1 MSTTE
6 WWQLS
11 AIVPAALG
19 ETVAWLVA
27 EELNMATEVQDAGT
41 LLTADAATD
50 ARVVIH
56 CSTEPT
62 PALMVALTRA
72 LNTVGQG
79 TAPIS
84 TREQVETNWRDG
96 WRAFFKPLALSPRFG
111 VYPPWTEPLDVP
123 HSISIDPGMA
133 FGTGSHATTRGVM
146 QAVDALLGDRPPL
159 SVLDVGTG
167 SGILA
172 IAAALLGHPVI
183 GVEIDEMAV
192 RNARENVA
200 ANGVTVD
207 LRVGSAA
214 DVTGQFDL
222 VIANIIAP
230 ILIEIAP
237 AVMARVA
244 GDLLLSGVL
253 DWQVD
258 DVLAAYAPMRL
269 IERTLVADADSP
281 WTVLHLRP

>member
-1 MSTTE
+1 MTTNG

-11 AIVPAALG
+11 AIVPANLG

-41 LLTADAATD
+41 LLKADD
-50 ARVVIH
+50 ADHSRVVIH
-56 CSTEPT
+56 CSTAPT
-62 PALMVALTRA
+62 PPLMVALTRA
-72 LNTVGQG
+72 LNTVGQSA
-79 TAPIS
+79 APIS
-84 TREQVETNWRDG
+84 TREHVETNWRDG
-96 WRAFFKPLALSPRFG
+96 WRAFFKPLILSERFG
-111 VYPPWTEPLDVP
+111 VHPPWTEPLDVL

-146 QAVDALLGDRPPL
+146 QAVDGLLADRAALT
-159 SVLDVGTG
+159 VLDVGTG

-172 IAAALLGHPVI
+172 IAAAMLGHDVL
-183 GVEIDEMAV
+183 GVEIDSTALE
-192 RNARENVA
+192 NAAENVA
-200 ANGVTVD
+200 TNGAPVR
-207 LRVGSAA
+207 LQVGSAA
-214 DVTGQFDL
+214 DVPGTFDL

-237 AVMARVA
+237 AVMARV
-244 GDLLLSGVL
+244 GDDLLLSGVL

-269 IERTLVADADSP
+269 ITRTVVADAESP
-281 WTVLHLRP
+281 WTVLHLQP